1 MEQVPAADL
10 LQVYSGLESDEVTNG
25 ILVDSTLH
33 VVEEPSMLV
42 GGVDITGADD
52 VLLDLELQ
60 YIPQHWDLEILV
72 RFSVFATVCFST
84 LRHVASGLS
93 GS

>member
-10 LQVYSGLESDEVTNG
+10 LHVYSGLESDEVTNG

-42 GGVDITGADD
+42 GGVDITGADN
-52 VLLDLELQ
+52 VFLALNHSGTQHEQCDLILR
-60 YIPQHWDLEILV
+60 YLCALKIP
-72 RFSVFATVCFST
+72 FFATVCVST
-84 LRHVASGLS
+84 ACV
-93 GS
+93 